1 MRYFFISDV
10 HANFR
15 AMMEALVVRGFNED
29 EDTLVSVGDLQDRG
43 TEFWECLNYVMTL
56 PHHICLYGN
65 HELEFYEK
73 LTRHKKWDHFDVFDG
88 AKATFYSMM
97 QNNVSRGSLS
107 HLAWEFNNR
116 GDFAGAKAKYIKYLN
131 ECHMAAEFKD
141 FIVVHCWV
149 PNICG
154 AISSI
159 NWRAVKTFEP
169 WYKAQCGNCCRNIEK
184 RAFPDKQIMVG
195 HISANSIAYT
205 CLKNGLVDPDNY
217 AAFKQTPYAAFVC
230 PKVIALDGD
239 TAWGGDVR
247 VYVYESNEI
256 PVFYGICK

>member
-15 AMMEALVVRGFNED
+15 AMMEALVVCGFNED

-43 TEFWECLNYVMTL
+43 TEFWKCLNYVITL

-73 LTRHKKWDHFDVFDG
+73 LTRHKKWDHFDVLNG

-97 QNNVSRGSLS
+97 QNKVSRGSLS

-141 FIVVHCWV
+141 FIAVHCWV

-169 WYKAQCGNCCRNIEK
+169 WYKAQWGNCCRNIEK

-205 CLKNGLVDPDNY
+205 CLKNRLVDPVDY
-217 AAFKQTPYAAFVC
+217 AVFKQNLYAAFVC

-256 PVFYGICK
+256 PVFYDIL